1 MTIIATALENVC
13 FLTRQIDNAQ
23 VSLVLCYTVKIVSAL
38 HFFKQC
44 FIAGF
49 IYKTQLKNMGG
60 CGTIFVL
67 RY

>member
-38 HFFKQC
+38 HFFK
-44 FIAGF
+44 
-49 IYKTQLKNMGG
+49 
-60 CGTIFVL
+60 
-67 RY
+67 